1 MRILVAEDDRLLGS
15 SIRSG
20 LVQEGFAVDW
30 VADGNAADTALRSTS
45 YDAIT
50 LDLGLPGIAGE
61 ALLRGLRE
69 RSDRTPVI
77 VLTAAGFVLDRV
89 RLLDLGADDYLVK
102 PFDLIE
108 LCARLRALIRRSG
121 GDVGEELTCGALT
134 LMRHTHT
141 VTVSGR
147 RVDLTNREFWVLEAL
162 LRNRNWVVSR
172 RQIEEALYG
181 WGDEIESNSV
191 EVHIFNLRR
200 KIGRGLIRTVRGV
213 GYQVVPE
220 PAQESAAE

>member
-1 MRILVAEDDRLLGS
+1 MRVLVAEDDRFLGS

-30 VADGNAADTALRSTS
+30 VMNGNAADTALRSAS

-61 ALLRGLRE
+61 ALLRGLRD
-69 RSDRTPVI
+69 RNDRTPVI

-89 RLLDLGADDYLVK
+89 RLLDLGADDYMVK

-121 GDVGEELTCGALT
+121 GDVGEVISCGALT
-134 LMRHTHT
+134 LARHTRT
-141 VTVSGR
+141 VTVSGK

-162 LRNRNWVVSR
+162 LRNRQWVVSR

-181 WGDEIESNSV
+181 WGDEVESNSV

-200 KIGRGLIRTVRGV
+200 KIGRGLIKTVRGV

-220 PAQESAAE
+220 PMSERAAE